1 MRLSVIAL
9 LLPLCLSACSD
20 TATTSNS
27 EQLSPAPAVLAKS
40 KQATKLDPQMQ
51 EQPTR
56 ENIQKAHQ
64 QLKTLTADSQCDNSA
79 QCKVVAVGSRACG
92 GPSSYLV
99 YSNKTANEQAVE
111 QLSKKITSL
120 ESQFNAE
127 NSMVSICQHL
137 MAPGAQCVENKC
149 VKLDSSAA
157 SVY

>member
-1 MRLSVIAL
+1 MRLSVIAAV

-20 TATTSNS
+20 AATSNS
-27 EQLSPAPAVLAKS
+27 DQLSPAPAALVKDN
-40 KQATKLDPQMQ
+40 QATKLDPQTQ

-64 QLKTLTADSQCDNSA
+64 QLQALTADPQCDSSA
-79 QCKVVAVGSRACG
+79 QCKVLAVGSRACG

-137 MAPGAQCVENKC
+137 MTPGAQCVENKC